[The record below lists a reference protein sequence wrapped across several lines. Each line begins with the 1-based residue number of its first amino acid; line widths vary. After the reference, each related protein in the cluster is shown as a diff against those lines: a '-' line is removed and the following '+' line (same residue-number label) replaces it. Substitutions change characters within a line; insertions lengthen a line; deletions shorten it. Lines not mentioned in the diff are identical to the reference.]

1 MAYGIIFTVMIEF
14 NGAISEKAQL
24 DRLKRVDKN
33 VMRVFIVGL
42 IIIWLILILSDLIF
56 GNVLRELWKEA
67 VLCTVIMIVP
77 TLLTAKM
84 PEKVALRFKIAPHII
99 ITEND
104 LSLEMYSN
112 GKQVWRTRKISKVK
126 KILDC
131 GEVYYIIFKFGD
143 ITNSWVCSKSNIVNG
158 TIDKF
163 ETLFQSKI
171 VKTK

>member
-1 MAYGIIFTVMIEF
+1 MMIEF

-24 DRLKRVDKN
+24 DRLKRADKE

-84 PEKVALRFKIAPHII
+84 SEKVALRFKIAPHII

-158 TIDKF
+158 TIDEF

>member
-1 MAYGIIFTVMIEF
+1 MMIEF
-14 NGAISEKAQL
+14 NGAITEKAQL

-56 GNVLRELWKEA
+56 GNVLRKLWKEA
-67 VLCTVIMIVP
+67 VLCTVIMIVS

-84 PEKVALRFKIAPHII
+84 PKKVALRFKFAPHII

-112 GKQVWRTRKISKVK
+112 GNQVWRTRKISKVK
-126 KILDC
+126 K
-131 GEVYYIIFKFGD
+131 GFG
-143 ITNSWVCSKSNIVNG
+143 
-158 TIDKF
+158 
-163 ETLFQSKI
+163 LR
-171 VKTK
+171 

>member
-1 MAYGIIFTVMIEF
+1 MIEF

-42 IIIWLILILSDLIF
+42 IIIWLILILSDLFF

-77 TLLTAKM
+77 TLLMAIM
-84 PEKVALRFKIAPHII
+84 PKKIALRFKIAPHII

-131 GEVYYIIFKFGD
+131 GQVYYIIFKFGD

-158 TIDKF
+158 TIDEF

>member
-1 MAYGIIFTVMIEF
+1 MIEF
-14 NGAISEKAQL
+14 NGAITEKAQL

-56 GNVLRELWKEA
+56 GNVLRKLWKEA
-67 VLCTVIMIVP
+67 VLCTVIMIVS

-84 PEKVALRFKIAPHII
+84 PKKVALRFKFAPHII

-112 GKQVWRTRKISKVK
+112 GNQVWRTRKISKVK
-126 KILDC
+126 K
-131 GEVYYIIFKFGD
+131 GFG
-143 ITNSWVCSKSNIVNG
+143 
-158 TIDKF
+158 
-163 ETLFQSKI
+163 LR
-171 VKTK
+171 

>member
-1 MAYGIIFTVMIEF
+1 MMIEF

-42 IIIWLILILSDLIF
+42 IIIWAILILSDLIF
-56 GNVLRELWKEA
+56 WNVLRELWKEA
-67 VLCTVIMIVP
+67 VFCTVIMILSM
-77 TLLTAKM
+77 LLMAIM
-84 PEKVALRFKIAPHII
+84 PKKIALRFKIAPHII

-126 KILDC
+126 KVLDC
-131 GEVYYIIFKFGD
+131 GEVCYIIFKFGD

-158 TIDKF
+158 TIDEF

>member
-1 MAYGIIFTVMIEF
+1 MMIEF

-24 DRLKRVDKN
+24 DRLKRADKE

-67 VLCTVIMIVP
+67 VFCTVIMILSM
-77 TLLTAKM
+77 LLMAIM
-84 PEKVALRFKIAPHII
+84 PKKIALRFKIAPHII
-99 ITEND
+99 INENI

-143 ITNSWVCSKSNIVNG
+143 ITNSWVCAKANIVSG
-158 TIDKF
+158 TIDEF

>member
-1 MAYGIIFTVMIEF
+1 MIEF

-24 DRLKRVDKN
+24 DRLKRADKE

-84 PEKVALRFKIAPHII
+84 SEKVALRFKIAPHII

-158 TIDKF
+158 TIDEF

>member
-1 MAYGIIFTVMIEF
+1 MMIEF

-67 VLCTVIMIVP
+67 VLCTVIMIVS

-84 PEKVALRFKIAPHII
+84 PKKVALRFKIALHII

-131 GEVYYIIFKFGD
+131 GEAYYIIFKFGD
-143 ITNSWVCSKSNIVNG
+143 ITNSWVCSKSNVVSG
-158 TIDKF
+158 TIDEF